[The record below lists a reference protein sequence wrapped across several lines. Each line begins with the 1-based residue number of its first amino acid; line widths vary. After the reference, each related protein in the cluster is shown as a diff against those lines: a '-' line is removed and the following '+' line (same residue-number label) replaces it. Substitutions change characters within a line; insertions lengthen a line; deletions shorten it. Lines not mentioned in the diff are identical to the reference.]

1 MSKRHLIWWNYVVD
15 VYGIL
20 GDLSKKNYSIFGCSS
35 IVWFNTRKK
44 CGCLEYWVFK
54 RWENLGCVLKSFW
67 EIAFIGVLCTCAY
80 ARILIEG
87 RDDFSQMIDTKPTF
101 TRHWCMA
108 NLYANVGHSR
118 ENFKENARHQIPNFY
133 FLENESFST
142 KTKH

>member
-1 MSKRHLIWWNYVVD
+1 MVELCGRCIWYFGWLI
-15 VYGIL
+15 
-20 GDLSKKNYSIFGCSS
+20 KKEYSILGCSS

-44 CGCLEYWVFK
+44 CGCLEYCDYWVFK

-118 ENFKENARHQIPNFY
+118 ENFKEHARHQIPNFY
-133 FLENESFST
+133 FLKNESFST
-142 KTKH
+142 ETKY

>member
-1 MSKRHLIWWNYVVD
+1 M
-15 VYGIL
+15 
-20 GDLSKKNYSIFGCSS
+20 
-35 IVWFNTRKK
+35 
-44 CGCLEYWVFK
+44 
-54 RWENLGCVLKSFW
+54 LKSFW

-118 ENFKENARHQIPNFY
+118 ENFKEHARHQIPNFY
-133 FLENESFST
+133 FLKNESFST
-142 KTKH
+142 ETKY